1 MKIARQ
7 SKIIEL
13 IQQYDI
19 ETQEELA
26 ARLNAAGF
34 KVTQATVS
42 RDIRELKLMK
52 VARHDGGSKYTIMT
66 AKDTPDSEKYIRVLR
81 EAFLSMDVAQNI
93 LVIKTSSGMA
103 NAAAA
108 ALDHMNLQ
116 EIVGS
121 LAGDDTI
128 ACFSK
133 TPEDT
138 MALMNKI
145 RKIIHV

>member
-1 MKIARQ
+1 
-7 SKIIEL
+7 
-13 IQQYDI
+13 
-19 ETQEELA
+19 
-26 ARLNAAGF
+26 
-34 KVTQATVS
+34 VTQATVS

-133 TPEDT
+133 TLEDT